1 MSKAEQIVRE
11 HIKQLSERIDG
22 IIEYELY
29 MADNDCTLS
38 TKEAKELDS
47 RLQDLQS
54 RRVELINILAEIQG
68 VNIEDLVL
76 E

>member
-1 MSKAEQIVRE
+1 MSRAEQIVKE

-29 MADNDCTLS
+29 MADNDCPLS

-47 RLQDLQS
+47 RWQDLQS
-54 RRVELINILAEIQG
+54 RRVELISILAEIQG
-68 VNIEDLVL
+68 VEIEDLVL

>member
-1 MSKAEQIVRE
+1 MSRAEQVVRE

-29 MADNDCTLS
+29 MADNDCSLS
-38 TKEAKELDS
+38 TMEAKELDS
-47 RLQDLQS
+47 RWQDLQS
-54 RRVELINILAEIQG
+54 RRVELISILAEIQG
-68 VNIEDLVL
+68 VEIEDLVL